1 MSHFSRLPNEV
12 WILIVQAVAAGW
24 PLASRAW
31 SYAPQDHPL
40 IALSQTCKTLQRFT
54 APFIWSNIA
63 FEDGSPYDDRI
74 ALLPRL
80 ISRLSN
86 PAACANLAA
95 LDLNLKVG
103 RARAG
108 YEYDVFHG
116 PPCAPTYPDVLALLT
131 RLGEA
136 LKGTQLRELR
146 LHPDIIHPSD
156 SFLAAVGKGCTHL
169 EHIELAYGVDQLPF
183 AQMIK
188 EVSING
194 PDQLDRLVQVRSATI
209 GTGALFADDE
219 LRELIGDGLCW
230 VQEQAPGLIKWLRGE
245 VHDESSSKQQDNKLV
260 YLKTSASFLYRYRCL
275 APAWARFNQILDQN
289 DEANAEIVSSFAHG
303 HYIEEEYEPGGDL
316 YDEEVGWVHAAS
328 AIRPSLDRLAAS
340 RVDDDEIQA
349 QDVIDMV
356 RSDPVFAPWRDAW
369 FSGPGDWDD
378 ASGPSTGALSF
389 ADEILQHW
397 RKSAQSRREAPTPP

>member
-1 MSHFSRLPNEV
+1 MSHFSCLPNEV

-24 PLASRAW
+24 PPASRAW
-31 SYAPQDHPL
+31 WHAPRDHPL
-40 IALSQTCKTLQRFT
+40 NALSQTCKTLQRFT
-54 APFIWSNIA
+54 APFIWSEIA
-63 FEDGSPYDDRI
+63 FENGSPYDDRI
-74 ALLPRL
+74 ALLPGL

-86 PAACANLAA
+86 PAACANLAS
-95 LDLNLKVG
+95 LDLNLK
-103 RARAG
+103 
-108 YEYDVFHG
+108 
-116 PPCAPTYPDVLALLT
+116 
-131 RLGEA
+131 
-136 LKGTQLRELR
+136 RELR

-156 SFLAAVGKGCTHL
+156 GFLAAIGGGCSHL

-245 VHDESSSKQQDNKLV
+245 VHDESSSQQQDNKLV

-289 DEANAEIVSSFAHG
+289 DEANADIVSSFAHG
-303 HYIEEEYEPGGDL
+303 HYVEEEYEPGGDL
-316 YDEEVGWVHAAS
+316 YDEEVSWIHAAS

-356 RSDPVFAPWRDAW
+356 RSDPVF
-369 FSGPGDWDD
+369 
-378 ASGPSTGALSF
+378 
-389 ADEILQHW
+389 
-397 RKSAQSRREAPTPP
+397 